1 MSWHAVSEI
10 VAFSPLRLNHLNSNP
25 GDSKG
30 LSLNSA
36 WSMQRLVPEKGQIST
51 RPFWFLGLGHT
62 DYSYHR
68 LKDTQIGENW
78 KMERNEKKF

>member
-1 MSWHAVSEI
+1 
-10 VAFSPLRLNHLNSNP
+10 
-25 GDSKG
+25 
-30 LSLNSA
+30 
-36 WSMQRLVPEKGQIST
+36 MQRLVPEKGQIST